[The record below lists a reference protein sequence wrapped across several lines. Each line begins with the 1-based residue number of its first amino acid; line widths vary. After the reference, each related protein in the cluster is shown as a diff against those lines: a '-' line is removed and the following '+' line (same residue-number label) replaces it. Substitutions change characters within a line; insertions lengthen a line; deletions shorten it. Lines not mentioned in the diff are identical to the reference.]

1 MKVEDRRSRI
11 EDRRSG
17 IEDRGSGDDAIFYL
31 RSSILD
37 LLSSTL
43 GGL

>member
-1 MKVEDRRSRI
+1 MRIEDRRSRI
-11 EDRRSG
+11 EDRRSV

-37 LLSSTL
+37 LLTSIL